1 MSPSQWGPPTWIFF
15 HTICEKVKDESFAV
29 IGQSLLLQIKNI
41 CYNLPCPE
49 CTMHAKEFW
58 AKVQIGN
65 IKTKIDL
72 INLMYTFHNI
82 VNRRRGEQMFKY
94 ENLVTYKSRNLVE
107 TFNRFSKNFNTKG
120 NMNLINESFHR
131 NLMLQNLRKWIMG
144 NIRHFNL

>member
-15 HTICEKVKDESFAV
+15 HTLSEKIRDDSFSI

-41 CYNLPCPE
+41 CYHLPCPD

-58 AKVQIGN
+58 SRIQIGN
-65 IKTKIDL
+65 IKSKQDL
-72 INLMYTFHNI
+72 INLVYTFHNI
-82 VNRRRGEQMFKY
+82 VNRRRGQPLFKY
-94 ENLVTYKSRNLVE
+94 ENLSIYKNKNLVE
-107 TFNRFSKNFNTKG
+107 TFNVFSRNFNTKG

-131 NLMLQNLRKWIMG
+131 NLMLQNLRKWIMN